1 MAMKHDQGVNVTVT
15 PLPRSV
21 AVIALPSLLLRD
33 ALTQILRGAGVTT
46 IYEAGNLDGA
56 LWCLRSIENDCAT
69 VVIVDAEL
77 CNRGANSI
85 SSIKQ
90 ASDQARVV
98 ILAYDINAISSA
110 HALAADGVL
119 TFDITADTMVRSLC
133 LIRKGERVV
142 PRDLMQ
148 VIAARS
154 RNVDDRPGA
163 PLRTSQVRGSHAP
176 SPREAEILQWLLR
189 GHSNKTI
196 ARELGITETTVK
208 VHLKSLLRKIDA
220 SNRTQ
225 AAMWALSNGY
235 SADTPGLPTTV
246 SLAPEN
252 EAQSSAAIRLGPSRR
267 F

>member
-1 MAMKHDQGVNVTVT
+1 MAMKHDQGVNVTVA
-15 PLPRSV
+15 PLSQGIV
-21 AVIALPSLLLRD
+21 VIALPSPLLRD
-33 ALTQILRGAGVTT
+33 ALTQILRDTGVTT
-46 IYEAGNLDGA
+46 IYEAANLVGA
-56 LWCLRSIENDCAT
+56 LSCLRSIENDRAS
-69 VVIVDAEL
+69 VVILDAEL
-77 CNRGANSI
+77 CNGGANSI
-85 SSIKQ
+85 ISIKQ
-90 ASDQARVV
+90 ASEQARVV
-98 ILAYDINAISSA
+98 ILAYDINAISSDL
-110 HALAADGVL
+110 ALAADGVL
-119 TFDITADTMVRSLC
+119 TFDITADMMVRSLR

-154 RNVDDRPGA
+154 RKIDDRPAA
-163 PLRTSQVRGSHAP
+163 PLRPSQVRGSHAP

-235 SADTPGLPTTV
+235 SAENPGLSTTV
-246 SLAPEN
+246 SLAPEV
-252 EAQSSAAIRLGPSRR
+252 EAQSSAAIRLRPSRR
-267 F
+267 I